1 MTGAPNLSTGDTAG
15 SATASKPDRSA
26 DIGAGIGADS
36 GPDSG
41 EHSPPDSPETIAE
54 VLAAERAR
62 AAALVARD
70 ADTLAALLHDGLVYI
85 HATGV
90 RHDRAQLLQF
100 VMNGPR
106 FLQAE
111 LRAAQVR
118 LHGDCA
124 LVTGELTLRLQREPA
139 AEPVQAQ
146 SLASE
151 VWLRDAA
158 SPARWRLA
166 LFQSTRFPT

>member
-1 MTGAPNLSTGDTAG
+1 M
-15 SATASKPDRSA
+15 SA
-26 DIGAGIGADS
+26 DACGADACAA
-36 GPDSG
+36 D
-41 EHSPPDSPETIAE
+41 TCIAE

-62 AAALVARD
+62 AAAVVARD
-70 ADTLAALLHDGLVYI
+70 AEALAPLLHDTLTYI

-100 VMNGPR
+100 VLTGPR
-106 FLQAE
+106 FLSVA
-111 LRAAQVR
+111 LAAPQVL

-124 LVTGELTLRLQREPA
+124 IVTGDLHLRLQRDPT
-139 AEPVQAQ
+139 AEIIEAR

-158 SPARWRLA
+158 QPRRWRLA
-166 LFQSTRFPT
+166 LFQSTRPA